1 MLYVVASPDL
11 MTAAATNLAEIGS
24 AISTANGAAAL
35 PTVEVVA
42 AAADEVSTQIAALF
56 GAHARSYQTLSTQ
69 AAAFHS
75 RFVQALTT
83 AAASYASVEAANA
96 SPLQVALDVINAPAQ
111 TLLGRPLIGNGADGS
126 TPGQAGGPG
135 GLLYGMRNTS
145 RRLNL
150 WRRGRRLL
158 RRRWSRW
165 RRCHDR
171 RGWNQGLRRR
181 RRYRNRRRI
190 RYQGIPRANR
200 SEHRGKHRTRR
211 FPPSRRHDGHVRHRR
226 PQVASRVDR
235 AARGRRNAMRRFIRS
250 RLEIG
255 HGERHLA
262 VMVRAVDLHCRTDKS
277 GHGRREADRV
287 EAHDRVY
294 VVGIVA

>member
-135 GLLYGMRNTS
+135 GLLYGNGGNGAAGGPNQAGGAGGNAGLIGNGGAGGAGGVGAVGGNGGT
-145 RRLNL
+145 
-150 WRRGRRLL
+150 GGLL
-158 RRRWSRW
+158 F
-165 RRCHDR
+165 
-171 RGWNQGLRRR
+171 GNGGAGGQGGLGLA
-181 RRYRNRRRI
+181 
-190 RYQGIPRANR
+190 GINGGSGGQEATVATPSCSARAVPAGQVAPAPWA
-200 SEHRGKHRTRR
+200 SPAPIP
-211 FPPSRRHDGHVRHRR
+211 PPSA
-226 PQVASRVDR
+226 PQRL
-235 AARGRRNAMRRFIRS
+235 AATA
-250 RLEIG
+250 
-255 HGERHLA
+255 
-262 VMVRAVDLHCRTDKS
+262 
-277 GHGRREADRV
+277 
-287 EAHDRVY
+287 
-294 VVGIVA
+294 

>member
-135 GLLYGMRNTS
+135 GLLYGNGGNGAAGGPNQAGGAGGNAGLIGNGGAGGAGGVGAVGGKGGT
-145 RRLNL
+145 
-150 WRRGRRLL
+150 GGLL
-158 RRRWSRW
+158 F
-165 RRCHDR
+165 
-171 RGWNQGLRRR
+171 GNGGAGGQGGLGLAGI
-181 RRYRNRRRI
+181 NGGSGG
-190 RYQGIPRANR
+190 QGGHGGNAILFGQGGPAGQVAPAPWASPAPIP
-200 SEHRGKHRTRR
+200 
-211 FPPSRRHDGHVRHRR
+211 PPSA
-226 PQVASRVDR
+226 PQRL
-235 AARGRRNAMRRFIRS
+235 AATA
-250 RLEIG
+250 
-255 HGERHLA
+255 
-262 VMVRAVDLHCRTDKS
+262 
-277 GHGRREADRV
+277 
-287 EAHDRVY
+287 
-294 VVGIVA
+294 

>member
-135 GLLYGMRNTS
+135 GLLYGNGGNGAAGGPNQAGGAGGNAGLIGNGGAGGAGGVGAVGGKGGTGG
-145 RRLNL
+145 LLFGNGG
-150 WRRGRRLL
+150 GREATVATPSCSARAVPAGKAGSASQVSTAAAAG
-158 RRRWSRW
+158 REATVATPSCSARAVPAGQVAPAPWASPAP
-165 RRCHDR
+165 
-171 RGWNQGLRRR
+171 
-181 RRYRNRRRI
+181 
-190 RYQGIPRANR
+190 IP
-200 SEHRGKHRTRR
+200 
-211 FPPSRRHDGHVRHRR
+211 PPSA
-226 PQVASRVDR
+226 PQRL
-235 AARGRRNAMRRFIRS
+235 AATA
-250 RLEIG
+250 
-255 HGERHLA
+255 
-262 VMVRAVDLHCRTDKS
+262 
-277 GHGRREADRV
+277 
-287 EAHDRVY
+287 
-294 VVGIVA
+294 

>member
-135 GLLYGMRNTS
+135 GLLYGNGG
-145 RRLNL
+145 N
-150 WRRGRRLL
+150 GAA
-158 RRRWSRW
+158 
-165 RRCHDR
+165 
-171 RGWNQGLRRR
+171 GGPNQAGGAGGNAGL
-181 RRYRNRRRI
+181 
-190 RYQGIPRANR
+190 
-200 SEHRGKHRTRR
+200 
-211 FPPSRRHDGHVRHRR
+211 
-226 PQVASRVDR
+226 
-235 AARGRRNAMRRFIRS
+235 
-250 RLEIG
+250 IG
-255 HGERHLA
+255 NGGAGGAGGVGA
-262 VMVRAVDLHCRTDKS
+262 VGGNGGS
-277 GHGRREADRV
+277 
-287 EAHDRVY
+287 
-294 VVGIVA
+294 

>member
-135 GLLYGMRNTS
+135 GLLYGNGG
-145 RRLNL
+145 N
-150 WRRGRRLL
+150 GAA
-158 RRRWSRW
+158 
-165 RRCHDR
+165 
-171 RGWNQGLRRR
+171 GGPNQAG
-181 RRYRNRRRI
+181 
-190 RYQGIPRANR
+190 GAGGTP
-200 SEHRGKHRTRR
+200 
-211 FPPSRRHDGHVRHRR
+211 
-226 PQVASRVDR
+226 
-235 AARGRRNAMRRFIRS
+235 
-250 RLEIG
+250 
-255 HGERHLA
+255 
-262 VMVRAVDLHCRTDKS
+262 
-277 GHGRREADRV
+277 ADRQRLGGQGGNGGNGGTG
-287 EAHDRVY
+287 ATGGQGGDFALGGNGGAGGAGGSPGGSS
-294 VVGIVA
+294 GIQGNMGPPGTQGADG

>member
-135 GLLYGMRNTS
+135 GLLYGNGGNGAAGGPNQAGARRHAGSTVPAGTS
-145 RRLNL
+145 RLRLTARASLNAGEL
-150 WRRGRRLL
+150 ELARRVLT
-158 RRRWSRW
+158 
-165 RRCHDR
+165 D
-171 RGWNQGLRRR
+171 
-181 RRYRNRRRI
+181 
-190 RYQGIPRANR
+190 
-200 SEHRGKHRTRR
+200 
-211 FPPSRRHDGHVRHRR
+211 V
-226 PQVASRVDR
+226 
-235 AARGRRNAMRRFIRS
+235 
-250 RLEIG
+250 
-255 HGERHLA
+255 LA
-262 VMVRAVDLHCRTDKS
+262 VA
-277 GHGRREADRV
+277 RR
-287 EAHDRVY
+287 
-294 VVGIVA
+294 

>member
-1 MLYVVASPDL
+1 MTSASWASNPVQRGAANPRQLPRSPQCASLAAIESALSAQSGSSWEVTMLYVVASPDL

-135 GLLYGMRNTS
+135 GLLYGNGGNGAAGGPNQAGGAGGNAG
-145 RRLNL
+145 LIGNGGAGGAGGVGAVGGK
-150 WRRGRRLL
+150 RGTGGLL
-158 RRRWSRW
+158 F
-165 RRCHDR
+165 
-171 RGWNQGLRRR
+171 GNG
-181 RRYRNRRRI
+181 
-190 RYQGIPRANR
+190 GPA
-200 SEHRGKHRTRR
+200 G
-211 FPPSRRHDGHVRHRR
+211 
-226 PQVASRVDR
+226 
-235 AARGRRNAMRRFIRS
+235 
-250 RLEIG
+250 
-255 HGERHLA
+255 
-262 VMVRAVDLHCRTDKS
+262 
-277 GHGRREADRV
+277 
-287 EAHDRVY
+287 
-294 VVGIVA
+294 

>member
-1 MLYVVASPDL
+1 MYVVASPDL

-135 GLLYGMRNTS
+135 GLLYGNGGNGAAGGPNQAGGAGGNAG
-145 RRLNL
+145 LIGNGGAGGAGGVGAVGGK
-150 WRRGRRLL
+150 RGTGGLL
-158 RRRWSRW
+158 F
-165 RRCHDR
+165 
-171 RGWNQGLRRR
+171 GNGGAGGQGGLGLAGI
-181 RRYRNRRRI
+181 NGGSGG
-190 RYQGIPRANR
+190 QGGHGGNAILFCQGGAGGHAPAPWASPAPIP
-200 SEHRGKHRTRR
+200 
-211 FPPSRRHDGHVRHRR
+211 PPSA
-226 PQVASRVDR
+226 PQRL
-235 AARGRRNAMRRFIRS
+235 AATA
-250 RLEIG
+250 
-255 HGERHLA
+255 
-262 VMVRAVDLHCRTDKS
+262 
-277 GHGRREADRV
+277 
-287 EAHDRVY
+287 
-294 VVGIVA
+294 

>member
-126 TPGQAGGPG
+126 TPGLNRA
-135 GLLYGMRNTS
+135 S
-145 RRLNL
+145 RRPAMCADDVGDSN
-150 WRRGRRLL
+150 
-158 RRRWSRW
+158 S
-165 RRCHDR
+165 
-171 RGWNQGLRRR
+171 
-181 RRYRNRRRI
+181 
-190 RYQGIPRANR
+190 
-200 SEHRGKHRTRR
+200 
-211 FPPSRRHDGHVRHRR
+211 
-226 PQVASRVDR
+226 VASCWRKVITATLSLR
-235 AARGRRNAMRRFIRS
+235 W
-250 RLEIG
+250 
-255 HGERHLA
+255 
-262 VMVRAVDLHCRTDKS
+262 
-277 GHGRREADRV
+277 
-287 EAHDRVY
+287 
-294 VVGIVA
+294 

>member
-135 GLLYGMRNTS
+135 GLLYGNGGNGAAGGPNQAGGAGGNAGLIGNGGAGGAGGVGAVGGKAARAACYSATAGPAGKAGS
-145 RRLNL
+145 ASQVSTAAAA
-150 WRRGRRLL
+150 GREATVATPSCSARAVPAGQVAPAP
-158 RRRWSRW
+158 WASPAP
-165 RRCHDR
+165 
-171 RGWNQGLRRR
+171 
-181 RRYRNRRRI
+181 
-190 RYQGIPRANR
+190 IP
-200 SEHRGKHRTRR
+200 
-211 FPPSRRHDGHVRHRR
+211 PPSA
-226 PQVASRVDR
+226 PQRL
-235 AARGRRNAMRRFIRS
+235 AATA
-250 RLEIG
+250 
-255 HGERHLA
+255 
-262 VMVRAVDLHCRTDKS
+262 
-277 GHGRREADRV
+277 
-287 EAHDRVY
+287 
-294 VVGIVA
+294 

>member
-126 TPGQAGGPG
+126 TPVQAAGQLADPFPLVDVRQDLALGKGAHRFSQLLALRCGPDVHNRVSG
-135 GLLYGMRNTS
+135 ISTW
-145 RRLNL
+145 RLRSHSPSPL
-150 WRRGRRLL
+150 ACG
-158 RRRWSRW
+158 SK
-165 RRCHDR
+165 
-171 RGWNQGLRRR
+171 
-181 RRYRNRRRI
+181 
-190 RYQGIPRANR
+190 RAW
-200 SEHRGKHRTRR
+200 
-211 FPPSRRHDGHVRHRR
+211 
-226 PQVASRVDR
+226 
-235 AARGRRNAMRRFIRS
+235 
-250 RLEIG
+250 
-255 HGERHLA
+255 
-262 VMVRAVDLHCRTDKS
+262 
-277 GHGRREADRV
+277 
-287 EAHDRVY
+287 
-294 VVGIVA
+294 

>member
-135 GLLYGMRNTS
+135 GLLYGNGGNGAAGGPNQDH
-145 RRLNL
+145 RLKR
-150 WRRGRRLL
+150 RRGRKQVTRHAVPHL
-158 RRRWSRW
+158 SRG
-165 RRCHDR
+165 HQ
-171 RGWNQGLRRR
+171 RG
-181 RRYRNRRRI
+181 
-190 RYQGIPRANR
+190 
-200 SEHRGKHRTRR
+200 RTRAGIH
-211 FPPSRRHDGHVRHRR
+211 P
-226 PQVASRVDR
+226 
-235 AARGRRNAMRRFIRS
+235 RG
-250 RLEIG
+250 
-255 HGERHLA
+255 
-262 VMVRAVDLHCRTDKS
+262 VDLRW
-277 GHGRREADRV
+277 
-287 EAHDRVY
+287 
-294 VVGIVA
+294 

>member
-135 GLLYGMRNTS
+135 GLLYGNGGNGAAGGPNQAGGAGGNAGLIGNGGRSNS
-145 RRLNL
+145 RLPTTLNARDQPPAEVSDQRVSGLTGAVQVADLCPVDPVGGGDCRLRTT
-150 WRRGRRLL
+150 RRVT
-158 RRRWSRW
+158 
-165 RRCHDR
+165 RCHLTHARPARCRPVASTPR
-171 RGWNQGLRRR
+171 RDCQTTALPAPRRR
-181 RRYRNRRRI
+181 RCP
-190 RYQGIPRANR
+190 GDA
-200 SEHRGKHRTRR
+200 
-211 FPPSRRHDGHVRHRR
+211 D
-226 PQVASRVDR
+226 
-235 AARGRRNAMRRFIRS
+235 GRRCMVCASYADTHHRKDAQRCNQARS
-250 RLEIG
+250 IQ
-255 HGERHLA
+255 
-262 VMVRAVDLHCRTDKS
+262 
-277 GHGRREADRV
+277 
-287 EAHDRVY
+287 
-294 VVGIVA
+294 

>member
-126 TPGQAGGPG
+126 TPGQAGPAGCCTATAVMAPPVGNQAGGAGGNAGDRQRRGGRRRGVGAVGGKRGTG
-135 GLLYGMRNTS
+135 GLLFGN
-145 RRLNL
+145 
-150 WRRGRRLL
+150 G
-158 RRRWSRW
+158 
-165 RRCHDR
+165 
-171 RGWNQGLRRR
+171 GAGGQGGLGLA
-181 RRYRNRRRI
+181 
-190 RYQGIPRANR
+190 GINGGSGGQEATVATPSCSARAVPAGQVAPAPWA
-200 SEHRGKHRTRR
+200 SPAPIP
-211 FPPSRRHDGHVRHRR
+211 PPSA
-226 PQVASRVDR
+226 PQRL
-235 AARGRRNAMRRFIRS
+235 AATA
-250 RLEIG
+250 
-255 HGERHLA
+255 
-262 VMVRAVDLHCRTDKS
+262 
-277 GHGRREADRV
+277 
-287 EAHDRVY
+287 
-294 VVGIVA
+294 

>member
-135 GLLYGMRNTS
+135 GLLYGNGGNGGTS
-145 RRLNL
+145 TTVGMAGGNGGNAGLIGN
-150 WRRGRRLL
+150 GGNGGNAEIVISGGSVAGTGGNGGLL
-158 RRRWSRW
+158 L
-165 RRCHDR
+165 
-171 RGWNQGLRRR
+171 GFNGTNGL
-181 RRYRNRRRI
+181 
-190 RYQGIPRANR
+190 P
-200 SEHRGKHRTRR
+200 
-211 FPPSRRHDGHVRHRR
+211 
-226 PQVASRVDR
+226 
-235 AARGRRNAMRRFIRS
+235 
-250 RLEIG
+250 
-255 HGERHLA
+255 
-262 VMVRAVDLHCRTDKS
+262 
-277 GHGRREADRV
+277 
-287 EAHDRVY
+287 
-294 VVGIVA
+294 

>member
-135 GLLYGMRNTS
+135 GLLYGNGGNGGTS
-145 RRLNL
+145 TTVGMAGGN
-150 WRRGRRLL
+150 G
-158 RRRWSRW
+158 
-165 RRCHDR
+165 
-171 RGWNQGLRRR
+171 GAAGL
-181 RRYRNRRRI
+181 
-190 RYQGIPRANR
+190 
-200 SEHRGKHRTRR
+200 
-211 FPPSRRHDGHVRHRR
+211 
-226 PQVASRVDR
+226 
-235 AARGRRNAMRRFIRS
+235 
-250 RLEIG
+250 IG
-255 HGERHLA
+255 NGGFG
-262 VMVRAVDLHCRTDKS
+262 S
-277 GHGRREADRV
+277 GG
-287 EAHDRVY
+287 
-294 VVGIVA
+294 GPG

>member
-135 GLLYGMRNTS
+135 GLLYGNGGNGAAGGPNQAGGAGGNAGLIGNGGAGGAGGVGAVGGKGGTGG
-145 RRLNL
+145 LLFGNGGAGGQGGL
-150 WRRGRRLL
+150 GRRH
-158 RRRWSRW
+158 RRRHRCRQRRPARYCRGHCHRYRRYPRSRW
-165 RRCHDR
+165 WWPEQSHLCRRC
-171 RGWNQGLRRR
+171 RRR
-181 RRYRNRRRI
+181 RRKPRR
-190 RYQGIPRANR
+190 YLPYHQ
-200 SEHRGKHRTRR
+200 HH
-211 FPPSRRHDGHVRHRR
+211 
-226 PQVASRVDR
+226 
-235 AARGRRNAMRRFIRS
+235 
-250 RLEIG
+250 
-255 HGERHLA
+255 
-262 VMVRAVDLHCRTDKS
+262 
-277 GHGRREADRV
+277 
-287 EAHDRVY
+287 
-294 VVGIVA
+294 

>member
-111 TLLGRPLIGNGADGS
+111 TLLGRPLIGNGAVPVA
-126 TPGQAGGPG
+126 TAVPVAPVPPAVPAAPAAKP
-135 GLLYGMRNTS
+135 TS
-145 RRLNL
+145 PTA
-150 WRRGRRLL
+150 
-158 RRRWSRW
+158 S
-165 RRCHDR
+165 
-171 RGWNQGLRRR
+171 
-181 RRYRNRRRI
+181 
-190 RYQGIPRANR
+190 A
-200 SEHRGKHRTRR
+200 TM
-211 FPPSRRHDGHVRHRR
+211 PP
-226 PQVASRVDR
+226 
-235 AARGRRNAMRRFIRS
+235 
-250 RLEIG
+250 
-255 HGERHLA
+255 
-262 VMVRAVDLHCRTDKS
+262 
-277 GHGRREADRV
+277 
-287 EAHDRVY
+287 
-294 VVGIVA
+294 

>member
-111 TLLGRPLIGNGADGS
+111 TLLGRPLIGNGTLPTYSPVAGQRTSITSEVDGLVHLPPMKS
-126 TPGQAGGPG
+126 LSYSVALSDICAAPPH
-135 GLLYGMRNTS
+135 
-145 RRLNL
+145 
-150 WRRGRRLL
+150 
-158 RRRWSRW
+158 
-165 RRCHDR
+165 RCARH
-171 RGWNQGLRRR
+171 RRR
-181 RRYRNRRRI
+181 RSWRHPTQAERETRTCSII
-190 RYQGIPRANR
+190 R
-200 SEHRGKHRTRR
+200 
-211 FPPSRRHDGHVRHRR
+211 V
-226 PQVASRVDR
+226 
-235 AARGRRNAMRRFIRS
+235 
-250 RLEIG
+250 
-255 HGERHLA
+255 
-262 VMVRAVDLHCRTDKS
+262 
-277 GHGRREADRV
+277 
-287 EAHDRVY
+287 
-294 VVGIVA
+294 

>member
-135 GLLYGMRNTS
+135 GLLYGNGG
-145 RRLNL
+145 N
-150 WRRGRRLL
+150 GAA
-158 RRRWSRW
+158 
-165 RRCHDR
+165 
-171 RGWNQGLRRR
+171 GGPNQAGGAGGNAGLIG
-181 RRYRNRRRI
+181 N
-190 RYQGIPRANR
+190 GGA
-200 SEHRGKHRTRR
+200 GGAGGVGAVGGTA
-211 FPPSRRHDGHVRHRR
+211 GAA
-226 PQVASRVDR
+226 VAGQQAATAAVTADATAAAS
-235 AARGRRNAMRRFIRS
+235 AARRVTVVAIATVTAVTP
-250 RLEIG
+250 G
-255 HGERHLA
+255 HAGGGLSKA
-262 VMVRAVDLHCRTDKS
+262 TFA
-277 GHGRREADRV
+277 A
-287 EAHDRVY
+287 
-294 VVGIVA
+294 